1 MKSYL
6 IGKNIHIDFPVYEN
20 SNRSLKK
27 AVINLTTGGK
37 LLKDQGKIMAVK
49 AIDNLSFKF
58 QDGDRIGLCGHN
70 GSGKTTLLRL
80 LTGVYKPTSGVFK
93 CKGKVASII
102 DLAMGLDFDATGYE
116 NIYLRGIL
124 SGLSKEEIV
133 SKIEAIADFSELS
146 SFLNFPVRTY
156 SSGMLMRLAFSIST
170 NIDADVLIMDEWLSV
185 GDAEFSKKATNKLN
199 DLILKTPILIIASHD
214 DALIKRVCNRKIV
227 LEHGKIVSDFII

>member
-6 IGKNIHIDFPVYEN
+6 TGKNIHIDFPVYEN
-20 SNRSLKK
+20 SNRSIKK
-27 AVINLTTGGK
+27 TVINLTTGGK
-37 LLKDQGKIMAVK
+37 ILKDHGNIKAIK
-49 AIDNLSFKF
+49 AIDDISFNFK
-58 QDGDRIGLCGHN
+58 DGDRIGLCGHN

-80 LTGVYKPTSGVFK
+80 LTGVYKPTSGVFN

-124 SGLSKEEIV
+124 SGLSRKEIV
-133 SKIEAIADFSELS
+133 SKIEEIADFSELS

-170 NIDADVLIMDEWLSV
+170 NIDADILIMDEWLSV
-185 GDAEFSKKATNKLN
+185 GDAAFSKKATKKLN

-214 DALIKRVCNRKIV
+214 IDLIKRVCNRKIV
-227 LEHGKIVSDFII
+227 LEHGKIASDLTF